1 MCYVFSIT
9 RTATSGWSFAQLFGF
24 NYKLTKNIHR
34 CIQKS
39 SDWIIH
45 YRFQFSFY
53 CTFYPQRLQEY
64 HSNATNS
71 HKKLR
76 DLSLDFYVLCYYAAA
91 LVSLVR
97 VLVIGNT
104 LNQRII
110 RGQSLHKSNCVCTVC
125 IHLLII
131 GKMKTKK
138 IREVAQVI

>member
-24 NYKLTKNIHR
+24 NYKLTNHR

-39 SDWIIH
+39 SDGIIH

-71 HKKLR
+71 HKKLC
-76 DLSLDFYVLCYYAAA
+76 DFSLDFYVLCYYAAA